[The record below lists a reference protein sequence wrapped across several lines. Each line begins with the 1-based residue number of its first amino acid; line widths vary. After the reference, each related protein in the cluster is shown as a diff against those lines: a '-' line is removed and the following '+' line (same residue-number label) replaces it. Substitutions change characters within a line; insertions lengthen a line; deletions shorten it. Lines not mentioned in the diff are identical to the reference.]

1 MEKALADAIILSD
14 NPGGLGAVRS
24 LARRGVSVTAVA
36 FEKKDIVLYSRW
48 ASKVLK
54 VNGRDNNE
62 KESNLLKILLSLLG
76 EGHALL
82 ATSDRLVAFMSR
94 YELELLKKFR
104 FRLPPSDMI
113 EALNDK
119 SQETKLVQTLGFAIP
134 PTVQKLP
141 ATPDLLEKQIQ
152 LPIIFKPYGYFNKQL
167 FPKKNEVVRSR
178 AELHKFYEEW
188 RKALPVLLAQEV
200 IPGPDSESWI
210 CSCTFDED
218 HQLLDCAVKQ
228 KLRAY
233 PAHFGGSTFAISR
246 NNPEIIKLAADLGQR
261 LGYVGHAGI
270 EFRRDPRDNIYKYI
284 ELNPRMPANVGFDEA
299 SGLPTVWNSYLVA
312 LYGKIDYQKRHQREG
327 MIYLDL
333 WYDLGS
339 QLADRRSL
347 LKIIIGY
354 AKIVLKPRNGPY
366 FAWDDPVPGLVA
378 AWQFVVTAI
387 RLVFRRVFV
396 PRVSKKAK
404 HDNF

>member
-1 MEKALADAIILSD
+1 MEKALTDAIILSHG
-14 NPGGLGAVRS
+14 PGGLGAVRS

-36 FEKKDIVLYSRW
+36 FEKTDPVLYSRW
-48 ASKVLK
+48 ASKVIK
-54 VNGRDNNE
+54 VDGRDDDE
-62 KESNLLKILLSLLG
+62 KVLHLLKILQCLPG
-76 EGHALL
+76 EGQALL
-82 ATSDRLVAFMSR
+82 TTSDRLVAFMSH
-94 YELELLKKFR
+94 YEQELLKKFR
-104 FRLPPSDMI
+104 FRLPPSEMI

-119 SQETKLVQTLGFAIP
+119 SRETELVQTLGFAIP

-141 ATPDLLEKQIQ
+141 DTPDLLEKQIR
-152 LPIIFKPYGYFNKQL
+152 LPIIFKPHGYADQRL
-167 FPKKNEVVRSR
+167 FPKKNVVVRSR
-178 AELHKFYEEW
+178 AELYKFYEEW

-246 NNPEIIKLAADLGQR
+246 NNPEIIKLAADLGRR
-261 LGYVGHAGI
+261 LEYVGHAGI

-299 SGLPTVWNSYLVA
+299 SGLPTVWNSYQVA
-312 LYGKIDYQKRHQREG
+312 LYGKIDYQKGHQREG
-327 MIYLDL
+327 IIYLDL

-339 QLADRRSL
+339 QLADNRSL

-354 AKIVLKPRNGPY
+354 AEILFKSRNGPY

-378 AWQFVVTAI
+378 AWRFVVNAI
-387 RLVFRRVFV
+387 RLAFQRFFAARCV
-396 PRVSKKAK
+396 
-404 HDNF
+404 